1 MGRYIG
7 SSVELQGMKLVI
19 GPIQREARGAT
30 GDETSG
36 WADEQGRRPVKR
48 LAHLWSKPGAKRSV
62 CGRVGTRNKKA
73 RAPEG
78 RHKNV
83 GRR

>member
-36 WADEQGRRPVKR
+36 WADEQGRRPVNR
-48 LAHLWSKPGAKRSV
+48 LAHLWSKPGAKYSGSSV
-62 CGRVGTRNKKA
+62 ELQGMRRVVRPMS
-73 RAPEG
+73 RA
-78 RHKNV
+78 V
-83 GRR
+83 GPSQG